1 MVSLGRALVGWV
13 CPGGSEGAQESWQ
26 ILRPFVWS
34 FAPNP
39 SISSSV
45 PMLGSLKWIWV
56 RPSS

>member
-34 FAPNP
+34 FAPIP
-39 SISSSV
+39 PISSSV
-45 PMLGSLKWIWV
+45 PMLGSLKWI
-56 RPSS
+56 